1 MQVKIYET
9 EDQKKEL
16 SEICEGFEKRF
27 KYFREDMIRFR
38 SYIVLFVENI
48 AVGIVGIT
56 NRSMY
61 NEKHFGLSFVS
72 VAYDQQNKGYAKKLV
87 HELFEHAVRCKKGI
101 NVTPYTDEG
110 KKYLKPIIRKYNE
123 QYMGIVQVEERSS

>member
-1 MQVKIYET
+1 MEIKIYET
-9 EDQKKEL
+9 EDQKNEFSK
-16 SEICEGFEKRF
+16 ICTDFEKRF

-38 SYIVLFVENI
+38 SYIVLFVENV
-48 AVGIVGIT
+48 AVGVVGIT

-61 NEKHFGLSFVS
+61 NEKHFGISFVS

-87 HELFEHAVRCKKGI
+87 SALFDHAVKCGKGI

-110 KKYLKPIIRKYNE
+110 KQYLKPIIRNHIN
-123 QYMGIVQVEERSS
+123 QYIGVVQVEERSA